1 MSSKIYDQNR
11 LRKNY
16 PLLRVKPVYSQIVVG
31 EAGNIGG
38 IDVETAI
45 IPFVNSFSE
54 PYSFQKTY
62 TAIPTVAIS
71 PETENVNIFV
81 TALTNTEIT
90 IQSSAPFT
98 GSVHLQIFS
107 EDWSMLYEHGNF
119 LFGQDETIKRIDLQ
133 KAYQTSPVV
142 KISNSED
149 LTLHLTEVQNSYF
162 VINKN
167 TNKSTTVYYVVI
179 ERS

>member
-1 MSSKIYDQNR
+1 
-11 LRKNY
+11 
-16 PLLRVKPVYSQIVVG
+16 
-31 EAGNIGG
+31 
-38 IDVETAI
+38 
-45 IPFVNSFSE
+45 
-54 PYSFQKTY
+54 
-62 TAIPTVAIS
+62 
-71 PETENVNIFV
+71 
-81 TALTNTEIT
+81 
-90 IQSSAPFT
+90 
-98 GSVHLQIFS
+98 
-107 EDWSMLYEHGNF
+107 MLYEHDNF
-119 LFGQDETIKRIDLQ
+119 LFGQDETTKRIDLQ

>member
-45 IPFVNSFSE
+45 IPFVDSFSE
-54 PYSFQKTY
+54 QYSFQKTY

-81 TALTNTEIT
+81 TTLTNSEII

-107 EDWSMLYEHGNF
+107 ED
-119 LFGQDETIKRIDLQ
+119 
-133 KAYQTSPVV
+133 
-142 KISNSED
+142 
-149 LTLHLTEVQNSYF
+149 
-162 VINKN
+162 
-167 TNKSTTVYYVVI
+167 
-179 ERS
+179 